1 MEDDELDVLRA
12 CGFNID
18 DILQPISL
26 NKIKEKKA
34 IRKTKRALTFIDKY
48 FESLVN
54 KSEEQIPILYTS
66 RFDKTETPLLHE
78 ALYAYHAL
86 SQKQMKIQ
94 SLTQSFY
101 ATASTA
107 ISLLGSFLS
116 KKLKSHV
123 YYRCYYKRLPQMVQK
138 LYLSNETIVKIKHHI
153 LCLDNYLKRNFNT
166 CKRFPAVTIAQLNIE
181 LENSLKKVNLANEY
195 CKLTPFDTYFDIF
208 VLDQN
213 DIFEEAAIHILHSK
227 IKVSE
232 NARRESF
239 HLPKSM
245 SKSQSS
251 DIHEIKEKLK
261 KMTFDNQYTLN
272 LSPIMHLTSHVCN
285 ILNIKSTDANFIEK
299 FLIIKCAVLRNIF
312 DRIYSIMPNILKE
325 ESDIATRHIFE
336 NKCSLI
342 RSTTPRILK
351 ISTSVIRK
359 DLMDYPFTSLVKMSS
374 DLQAASMNLQMIQFL
389 TNPLDI
395 IDLIYQAI
403 KCIEKFVDNSSNDI
417 KSGQVHKDQSKKA
430 IPKVNTMSFDDFF
443 SLFWPLFALNPI
455 GNCLTVASLLT
466 SVTNYSIS
474 SPFDFVKLLY
484 VSAVEY
490 TQTVNLKEL
499 IPLHLLDQSPK
510 DLLDLSIM

>member
-1 MEDDELDVLRA
+1 
-12 CGFNID
+12 
-18 DILQPISL
+18 
-26 NKIKEKKA
+26 
-34 IRKTKRALTFIDKY
+34 
-48 FESLVN
+48 
-54 KSEEQIPILYTS
+54 
-66 RFDKTETPLLHE
+66 
-78 ALYAYHAL
+78 
-86 SQKQMKIQ
+86 
-94 SLTQSFY
+94 
-101 ATASTA
+101 
-107 ISLLGSFLS
+107 
-116 KKLKSHV
+116 
-123 YYRCYYKRLPQMVQK
+123 
-138 LYLSNETIVKIKHHI
+138 
-153 LCLDNYLKRNFNT
+153 
-166 CKRFPAVTIAQLNIE
+166 
-181 LENSLKKVNLANEY
+181 
-195 CKLTPFDTYFDIF
+195 
-208 VLDQN
+208 
-213 DIFEEAAIHILHSK
+213 
-227 IKVSE
+227 
-232 NARRESF
+232 
-239 HLPKSM
+239 
-245 SKSQSS
+245 
-251 DIHEIKEKLK
+251 
-261 KMTFDNQYTLN
+261 
-272 LSPIMHLTSHVCN
+272 
-285 ILNIKSTDANFIEK
+285 
-299 FLIIKCAVLRNIF
+299 
-312 DRIYSIMPNILKE
+312 MPNILKE